1 MLNPKSKIDMT
12 HQPITI
18 LLSGAP
24 GVGKTA
30 IQRLTPR
37 FFRARGIEAAAMGT
51 DDIYT
56 IIDPDWSDPNQRRR
70 DITRANCILLAQNL
84 FQHGVGVVLICGNAL
99 YSEQLTQDYV
109 IALRPISAVYHFT
122 LDAQLDVLVE
132 RVRTCGDLDAHPPEW
147 LAAWRRLIHTHCGPW
162 THLIDTSL
170 LTPEATLELMWQKIT
185 L

>member
-1 MLNPKSKIDMT
+1 LAHGRSPFAVRRRLLIVRHLWSVVDGRPSSVVRRHSSMLNPKSKIDMT

-109 IALRPISAVYHFT
+109 IQPLACALK
-122 LDAQLDVLVE
+122 
-132 RVRTCGDLDAHPPEW
+132 AHSSTM
-147 LAAWRRLIHTHCGPW
+147 LRLC
-162 THLIDTSL
+162 SK
-170 LTPEATLELMWQKIT
+170 QFVKI
-185 L
+185 